1 MKWRIYY
8 RMPEMPC
15 YEWFCQDEA
24 CCEFKTKKD
33 AKAYVE
39 AHSEEFKDCNVRYLK
54 AEPE

>member
-8 RMPEMPC
+8 RMPEMPY

-24 CCEFKTKKD
+24 ACEFKTKKY

-39 AHSEEFKDCNVRYLK
+39 THSEEFKDCNVRYLK